1 MSSASTLRAD
11 LGAAYARLAADLEA
25 VFGPRLAA
33 VVAYGPRLRSDRPA
47 GRDVPGDA
55 LALVD
60 GLTQADLTAC
70 LDRVA
75 GWRRAGLNVPLLL
88 GRDEF
93 ARSLDA
99 FPLEYDDIIAHH
111 VVVAG
116 ADPFVGLAVRADDLR
131 RACEARAKGHLIHLR
146 EGYLETA
153 GRAADLAAL
162 IVASAPA
169 FSALLGNIARLI
181 GATGP
186 TRRACLRAVADL
198 ARVDHAVVD
207 RVLDLEH
214 DRALGGDEAVTLL
227 PRYLDVV
234 TRLAAFTDTWRSS

>member
-1 MSSASTLRAD
+1 MAFASTLPAD

-25 VFGPRLAA
+25 IFGPRLAA
-33 VVAYGPRLRSDRPA
+33 VVAHGPRLRSDRPA

-60 GLTQADLTAC
+60 ALTLADLTAC
-70 LDRVA
+70 LGRVN

-88 GRDEF
+88 GHDEF

-116 ADPFVGLAVRADDLR
+116 TDPFAGLAVRADDLR
-131 RACEARAKGHLIHLR
+131 RACEARAKAHLIHLR

-153 GRAADLAAL
+153 GRAADLSAL

-169 FSALLGNIARLI
+169 FSALLGSVARLV
-181 GATGP
+181 GAAGP
-186 TRRACLRAVADL
+186 MRRASLQVVAEQ
-198 ARVDHAVVD
+198 AHVDRAVVD
-207 RVLDLEH
+207 RILDLEH
-214 DRALGGDEAVTLL
+214 EPALGGDEAATLF
-227 PRYLDVV
+227 PAYLEVV
-234 TRLAAFTDTWRSS
+234 ARLAAFTDTWRP

>member
-1 MSSASTLRAD
+1 MSFASTLPAD
-11 LGAAYARLAADLEA
+11 LGTAYARLAADLEA

-60 GLTQADLTAC
+60 GLSLADLTAC
-70 LDRVA
+70 LGCVA

-116 ADPFVGLAVRADDLR
+116 MDPFAGLSVRADDLR

-146 EGYLETA
+146 EGYLETG
-153 GRAADLAAL
+153 GRAAAL
-162 IVASAPA
+162 SALLVASAPA

-181 GATGP
+181 GAAGP
-186 TRRACLRAVADL
+186 TRRARLRAVAEL
-198 ARVDHAVVD
+198 ARVDPAVVD

-214 DRALGGDEAVTLL
+214 DPLLGGDEATALFPSYVEA
-227 PRYLDVV
+227 V
-234 TRLAAFTDTWRSS
+234 TRLAAFVDTWRAS